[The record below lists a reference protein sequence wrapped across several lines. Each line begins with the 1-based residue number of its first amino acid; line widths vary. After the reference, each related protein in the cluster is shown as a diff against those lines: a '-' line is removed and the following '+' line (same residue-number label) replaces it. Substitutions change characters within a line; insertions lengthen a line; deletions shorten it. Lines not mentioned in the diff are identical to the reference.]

1 MKTQRLKEHF
11 ALMTTMVI
19 GHSGIF
25 SKNAAG
31 NIASGRFATR
41 PREHKKWNIHN
52 VFYTLQTIHNVFY
65 LACLRSS
72 FVDESWR
79 FAQLNSNERLYR
91 IFCMNVVSS

>member
-1 MKTQRLKEHF
+1 MASENSKIEGTFCPHVWDIL
-11 ALMTTMVI
+11 
-19 GHSGIF
+19 
-25 SKNAAG
+25 KNAAG
-31 NIASGRFATR
+31 ILHLADLQPR
-41 PREHKKWNIHN
+41 PREHKNWNIHN

-65 LACLRSS
+65 LTCLRSS